1 MNMEMPKPKRAY
13 KQGARAIA
21 AELTAT
27 RILDAFEAR
36 VRDGWFDEVTLEQ
49 VARDAGVTVPT
60 IIRRFGSKEGLLE
73 ATWERL
79 GTRIHERRAV
89 PVGDVAAAVRVMVE
103 DYEQSGDLVVRAL
116 AQEDRYPAFKPVND
130 VGRKSHRAWT
140 ERVFAPWLD
149 GLAPDRRRA
158 RLDALVTATDLYVWK
173 LVRRDM
179 GRSAPQVAALIH
191 DLIAGIIGEPS
202 KAGRET
208 DGD

>member
-1 MNMEMPKPKRAY
+1 MNMAVPKPKRAY
-13 KQGARAIA
+13 RQGARAIA
-21 AELTAT
+21 AELTAA

-79 GTRIHERRAV
+79 GTRIQERRTV

-103 DYEQSGDLVVRAL
+103 DYERSGDLVARAL

-140 ERVFAPWLD
+140 ERVFSPWLD
-149 GLAPDRRRA
+149 GLAPNQRRA

-179 GRSAPQVAALIH
+179 GRSTSQVAALMH

-202 KAGRET
+202 KGKQ
-208 DGD
+208 GD